1 MKGSAVRRQGGATAP
16 TGRGT
21 GTASGAP
28 VRGATWLLGGGVV
41 LITGGRDF
49 YDAAAVRAAIEGL
62 DPRPGLVL
70 HGGSTGA
77 DALAD
82 RIARELGIPVHVF
95 PADWTRYG
103 RSAGPRRNAEMIALR
118 PDLVLAFP
126 GGRGTANCV
135 LQARLAGIPTTVL
148 S

>member
-1 MKGSAVRRQGGATAP
+1 MRRQGGATAP

-21 GTASGAP
+21 ALASGAP
-28 VRGATWLLGGGVV
+28 VRGATRLLGGRVV

-49 YDAAAVRAAIEGL
+49 DDAAAVRGAIEGL
-62 DPRPGLVL
+62 DPRPELVL

-82 RIARELGIPVHVF
+82 RIARELGIPVRVF
-95 PADWTRYG
+95 PADW
-103 RSAGPRRNAEMIALR
+103 IALR